1 MAQLPRTPDTEA
13 QRAAMQKLD
22 FLVGE
27 WSGEAR
33 VQRGPGQPMELIQTE
48 EAHYKLDGL
57 ILTIEGIG
65 KTKAESKV
73 ALQAFGVVSYDDE
86 TRTYHMR
93 AYNDGRY
100 LETDIRLIESGNG
113 ISWGFSLGE
122 IKTSSV
128 LRINDNG
135 EWTERTEFVVGSQ
148 PPRTLMELTAR
159 RQK

>member
-1 MAQLPRTPDTEA
+1 
-13 QRAAMQKLD
+13 
-22 FLVGE
+22 
-27 WSGEAR
+27 
-33 VQRGPGQPMELIQTE
+33 MELIQTE